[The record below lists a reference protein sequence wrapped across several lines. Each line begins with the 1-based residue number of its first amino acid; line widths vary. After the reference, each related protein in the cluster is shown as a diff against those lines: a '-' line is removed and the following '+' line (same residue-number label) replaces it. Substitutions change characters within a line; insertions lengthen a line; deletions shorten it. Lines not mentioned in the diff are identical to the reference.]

1 MPNNL
6 EKKGDTYHA
15 ILVVPKD
22 VRSILG
28 RSKFKR
34 STKHK
39 TLKNAQIT
47 AAPWVAEWWQE
58 INQARANPD
67 AALER
72 IAKLMALKAEQEED
86 KEYVHVEHG
95 IDKDGQPA
103 SYGWTEA
110 EHTIDYYLDGLDQH
124 SKPSDVERMK
134 AIYYGLTGIPLAL
147 FVDSWIADHYA
158 NSAARTQKEARAAI
172 DRVVEYFPTLDDLTI
187 RNRQRWLK
195 SETRAVKTVTK
206 ALSFVRSY
214 YSWLRENQHVGA
226 SELNPFHTDDIQLPR
241 KLAKKQSYLP
251 FAVSD
256 VVKLRQAAQEAG
268 DNVLVR
274 FIDIAQFT
282 GMRLSEVAQI
292 GAEGSIVTVDGVQC
306 LKVRDDAKTEAGS
319 GRLVPIVDTLAARV
333 PLEQLSAPP
342 NQSYAGQDV
351 GKRFGRLKTKLGYGK
366 QHVFHSIRKTAATVF
381 EQAGVPEG
389 ITADIIGH
397 EKQTMTYGLYSG
409 GTSVKQRQE
418 AIVEFEKLMLEK
430 EAEATCCPLV
440 ETRAR

>member
-158 NSAARTQKEARAAI
+158 NSA
-172 DRVVEYFPTLDDLTI
+172 V
-187 RNRQRWLK
+187 N
-195 SETRAVKTVTK
+195 
-206 ALSFVRSY
+206 
-214 YSWLRENQHVGA
+214 
-226 SELNPFHTDDIQLPR
+226 
-241 KLAKKQSYLP
+241 
-251 FAVSD
+251 
-256 VVKLRQAAQEAG
+256 
-268 DNVLVR
+268 
-274 FIDIAQFT
+274 
-282 GMRLSEVAQI
+282 
-292 GAEGSIVTVDGVQC
+292 
-306 LKVRDDAKTEAGS
+306 TE
-319 GRLVPIVDTLAARV
+319 
-333 PLEQLSAPP
+333 
-342 NQSYAGQDV
+342 
-351 GKRFGRLKTKLGYGK
+351 
-366 QHVFHSIRKTAATVF
+366 
-381 EQAGVPEG
+381 
-389 ITADIIGH
+389 
-397 EKQTMTYGLYSG
+397 
-409 GTSVKQRQE
+409 
-418 AIVEFEKLMLEK
+418 
-430 EAEATCCPLV
+430 
-440 ETRAR
+440 